1 MKKQYT
7 VEEAYEGNTKIT
19 FYINGEESHYVIIEN
34 YNLMGYLCA
43 RQEDGWVEA
52 YSYQQMKE
60 LANEIKSLEEEL
72 ALCRKQLEVIKNN
85 LIGE

>member
-7 VEEAYEGNTKIT
+7 VEDAYEGNTKIT
-19 FYINGEESHYVIIEN
+19 FYINGGKSHYVIIAD
-34 YNLMGYLCA
+34 YNLMGYLYA
-43 RQEDGWVEA
+43 RKEEGWVEA

-60 LANEIKSLEEEL
+60 LANEIESLEEEL
-72 ALCRKQLEVIKNN
+72 TVCRKQLEVIKNN